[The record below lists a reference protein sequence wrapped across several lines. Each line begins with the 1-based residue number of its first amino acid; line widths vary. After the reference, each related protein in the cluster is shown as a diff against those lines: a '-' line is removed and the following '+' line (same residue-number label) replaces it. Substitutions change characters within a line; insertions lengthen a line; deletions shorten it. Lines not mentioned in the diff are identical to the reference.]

1 MSGQMTLWV
10 LLLAVA
16 VVSSALFV
24 AESKHNTRALFQ
36 EVEQLRDERDALNV
50 EWSRLR
56 LEQGAL
62 ATHSRVEA
70 IARDE
75 LGLTRPDASEI
86 VLIRLNQNVS
96 AGVGNE

>member
-1 MSGQMTLWV
+1 MTLWV
-10 LLLAVA
+10 FLLAVA
-16 VVSSALFV
+16 VVCSALFV
-24 AESKHNTRALFQ
+24 AESKHNTRTLFQ
-36 EVEQLRDERDALNV
+36 KVEQLRDERDALNV

-86 VLIRLNQNVS
+86 VLIHLDQNVS
-96 AGVGNE
+96 AGLGNE

>member
-1 MSGQMTLWV
+1 MSSGMTLWMCV
-10 LLLAVA
+10 LAVA
-16 VVSSALFV
+16 VVVSALLV
-24 AESKHNTRALFQ
+24 AESKHNTRVLFQ

-62 ATHSRVEA
+62 STHSRVEA

-75 LGLTRPDASEI
+75 LGLRRPDAGEI
-86 VLIRLNQNVS
+86 VLIQLNQNVS
-96 AGVGNE
+96 AGAVNE

>member
-1 MSGQMTLWV
+1 MSSQMTLWV
-10 LLLAVA
+10 FALAVA
-16 VVSSALFV
+16 VIVSALLV

-36 EVEQLRDERDALNV
+36 EIEQLRDERDALNV

-62 ATHSRVEA
+62 STHSRVEA

-75 LGLTRPDASEI
+75 LGLIRPDASEI
-86 VLIRLNQNVS
+86 VLIRLDQNVS